1 MPNASS
7 SLLSSCMQPTR
18 LGVVRYLNTAPLI
31 EGLHKLPQ
39 LSLSAA
45 VPSCLI
51 DMLTTSEVD
60 IALASVIDAA
70 RPSSNPDS
78 DFILIPAGMIG
89 CDGPTLTVRL
99 FSSVPFDRVRRIH
112 ADTDSHTSVA
122 LARIILHRLHG
133 LRPDI
138 IDFDARERME
148 LGTVTNESS
157 SRGSSSSPV
166 PDAQSPVPASE
177 WPETLLLIG
186 DKVVTDP
193 PPASLYPHQLDL
205 GEEWHKLTGLPFVY
219 AMWMCRAR
227 DLADPA
233 KAPAIATAASIL
245 DRQLRHNLTRLDWLI
260 EHRAADHRWPI
271 HLARRYVGELLRY
284 RVGPRE
290 RSAVGAF
297 FDALTE
303 LNIIAARP
311 PRWFEPSQWIAAPSP
326 SSQTVASLA

>member
-1 MPNASS
+1 
-7 SLLSSCMQPTR
+7 MQPTR

-45 VPSCLI
+45 VPSRLI
-51 DMLTTSEVD
+51 DMLITGEVD

-70 RPSSNPDS
+70 RPSSDPGA

-138 IDFDARERME
+138 IDFDARERVE
-148 LGTVTNESS
+148 LASSARPASRVTD
-157 SRGSSSSPV
+157 GGGDSP
-166 PDAQSPVPASE
+166 SE

-193 PPASLYPHQLDL
+193 PPASRYPHQLDL

-227 DLADPA
+227 DLDHPE
-233 KAPAIATAASIL
+233 KGRAIATAASIL
-245 DRQLRHNLTRLDWLI
+245 DRQLRHNLTRLDWLV
-260 EHRAADHRWPI
+260 EHRAADHRWPLD
-271 HLARRYVGELLRY
+271 LARRYVGELLRY

-290 RSAVGAF
+290 RAAVGAF
-297 FDALTE
+297 FNAITE

-311 PRWFEPSQWIAAPSP
+311 PRWFEPSQWIAAPAPVRDAATSP
-326 SSQTVASLA
+326 A